1 MMGALTTCGLL
12 LSYISGTA
20 RRLSI
25 LFSYPNGQLKEHAGR
40 SERRR
45 GSVKMAAPVRASII
59 PTSGLHINSL

>member
-25 LFSYPNGQLKEHAGR
+25 LFSYPNGQLKEPREG
-40 SERRR
+40 
-45 GSVKMAAPVRASII
+45 VKGGGA
-59 PTSGLHINSL
+59 L